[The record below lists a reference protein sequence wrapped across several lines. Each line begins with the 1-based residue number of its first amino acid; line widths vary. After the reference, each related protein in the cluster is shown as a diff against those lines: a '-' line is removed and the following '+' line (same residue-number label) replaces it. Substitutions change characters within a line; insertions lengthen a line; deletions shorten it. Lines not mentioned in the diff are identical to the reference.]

1 MHYMELYALH
11 ALIELHGPEGRKNEV
26 NGMPY
31 KDDMELKDVADS
43 TPCTNEKDE
52 MPVTPYTN
60 GKTV

>member
-1 MHYMELYALH
+1 M
-11 ALIELHGPEGRKNEV
+11 NEA
-26 NGMPY
+26 NY

-43 TPCTNEKDE
+43 TPYTNEKDE